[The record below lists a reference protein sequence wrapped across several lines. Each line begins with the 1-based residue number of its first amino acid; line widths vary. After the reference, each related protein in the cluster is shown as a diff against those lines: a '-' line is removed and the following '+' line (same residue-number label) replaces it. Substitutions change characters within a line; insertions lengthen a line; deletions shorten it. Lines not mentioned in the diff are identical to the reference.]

1 MKPDLRTNIGGL
13 ELRNPFYAASLCPCS
28 NVTPLEQAR
37 NLARRVD
44 KGASAIITQM
54 TTLKRK
60 KDAALGKIAARSTIV
75 ESKPP
80 FGKEGFFLACATA
93 DIQGYLDYQLEMI
106 RYLKGLVDVPIIGNM
121 IGTGTDEN
129 SWVEL
134 AKILED
140 AGCSLLE
147 LNVSCPVTDN
157 PIDESGQAEIS
168 EGGSMVGQVPALVKK
183 ITKAVTN
190 SVDVPV
196 FVKMTPEVGY
206 PDLIAVARAVEE
218 AGGKGVTVINAPTS
232 IAPPDIYNGGRS
244 KYPALD
250 KWTFGG
256 TYGPWDRFLTYKFIT
271 AVAKYVPNLDI
282 VAVGGNVDPEHSIE
296 FMMLGAKTVEISSG
310 ILWRGQN
317 SISRNIHFLEK
328 YMEEMN
334 YQTLDDFR
342 GAALKYIVKQVSEL
356 EFKPAHASVDPT
368 LCTGCGSCTEILCSA
383 MRLENGV
390 AVNDIE
396 KCSGCGFCRLSCEHD
411 AISIVYNDEVAR

>member
-13 ELRNPFYAASLCPCS
+13 ELRNPFYASSLCPCS

-37 NLARRVD
+37 NLARYVD
-44 KGASAIITQM
+44 KGASAIVTQM

-60 KDAALGKIAARSTIV
+60 KDAALGKIRARSTVI

-93 DIQGYLDYQLEMI
+93 DIEGYLDYQLEVI
-106 RYLKGLVDVPIIGNM
+106 GYLKELVDVPIIGNM

-206 PDLIAVARAVEE
+206 PDLIAVALAVKE

-296 FMMLGAKTVEISSG
+296 FMMLGAKAIGISSG
-310 ILWRGQN
+310 ILWRGHN

-334 YQTLDDFR
+334 YQTLNDFR

-356 EFKPAHASVDPT
+356 EFKPAHASVDPN
-368 LCTGCGSCTEILCSA
+368 LCTGCGRCTQILCSA
-383 MRLENGV
+383 MRLDNEV

-396 KCSGCGFCRLSCEHD
+396 KCSGCGFCRLVCEHD